1 MTLQTERSN
10 YWLRAVSRRRLLQ
23 ASAASAGVLAV
34 SAACGG
40 GSDSSKTP
48 AAGSTAPGG
57 STSAAGASATVK
69 KGGTVRYGNTVDF
82 SWSNMPYSVNSFYY
96 VQEFAVYDT
105 LFRYNDASTLEPS
118 PRLAK
123 GYEFNGDQTEIVVE
137 LRPNLTFHD
146 GKKLD
151 AQAVADSFVSLNA
164 KDTPPS
170 QVQGVA
176 KAYIS
181 KAEVV
186 DPLHVKF
193 SLVRPGKVVFDV
205 FHWWLIADASNLES
219 LGKGG
224 LPNGSGPFK
233 VTSVQP
239 KQGAKLAAFEGA
251 WEPPHLDALEYM
263 IYPDAAGLALAMRS
277 GAIDMAKELS
287 ADDAKVFGSD
297 GKHNLFSDKGLASVY
312 TMGMNVNG
320 EVTKDVRVRQAL
332 HHSLDRERISEEV
345 LLGAGQPFH
354 SLWPATSKAYESRYD
369 TSPFDLKRAKE
380 LVTAAGYDNGTP
392 DIEVMLSNDDYGNK
406 QIFQI
411 LEADAK
417 QAGLNLKINQLE
429 RSAFSPKFQKASYP
443 GCYMTTFGY
452 NATYP
457 DTLFV
462 MNFQVRVPNSAGFE
476 NAEYKKF
483 QADIAAAGDDTTRAA
498 LYKQFNQIWDENMWV
513 VLSSSRRLQWV
524 TSNKVAN
531 LNVNDYSMPDLAGLG
546 MA

>member
-1 MTLQTERSN
+1 M
-10 YWLRAVSRRRLLQ
+10 
-23 ASAASAGVLAV
+23 
-34 SAACGG
+34 SAACGD
-40 GSDSSKTP
+40 SSSSSKTP
-48 AAGSTAPGG
+48 AGGNTPAGSASPAA
-57 STSAAGASATVK
+57 SASAAVK

-105 LFRYNDASTLEPS
+105 LFRYNDASSLEPT

-123 GYEFNGDQTEIVVE
+123 GYEFNADKTEIVVE

-146 GKKLD
+146 GKRLD
-151 AQAVADSFVSLNA
+151 AQAVVDSFVSLNDTA
-164 KDTPPS
+164 TPPS

-181 KAEVV
+181 KAEAV

-193 SLVRPGKVVFDV
+193 TLVRPGNVVFDV
-205 FHWWLIADASNLES
+205 FHWWLIADAANIDPLS
-219 LGKGG
+219 KGG

-251 WEPPHLDALEYM
+251 WQPPHLDGLEYK

-312 TMGMNVNG
+312 CMGMNTKG
-320 EVTKDVRVRQAL
+320 EVTKDVRIRQAL
-332 HHSLDRERISEEV
+332 HHSLDRERVSEEV

-354 SLWPATSKAYESRYD
+354 CLWPTTSKAYESRYD
-369 TSPFDLKRAKE
+369 ANPFDLKKAKE
-380 LVTAAGYDNGTP
+380 LVTAAGYENGTP
-392 DIEVMLSNDDYGNK
+392 DVEVMLSSDDYGGK

-411 LEADAK
+411 LQADAK
-417 QAGLNLKINQLE
+417 QAGVNLKINQAE
-429 RSAFSPKFQKASYP
+429 RSAFSPKFQKATYP

-462 MNFQVRVPNSAGFE
+462 MNFQVRVPNSTAFE
-476 NAEYKKF
+476 SDEYKKF
-483 QADIAAAGDDTTRAA
+483 QADMAAAGDDETRAG
-498 LYKQFNQIWDENMWV
+498 LYKQFNKIWDDNMWV
-513 VLSSSRRLQWV
+513 LLSSSRRLQWV
-524 TSNKVAN
+524 TSKDVAN
-531 LNVNDYSMPDLAGLG
+531 LSINDYSMPDLAGVG